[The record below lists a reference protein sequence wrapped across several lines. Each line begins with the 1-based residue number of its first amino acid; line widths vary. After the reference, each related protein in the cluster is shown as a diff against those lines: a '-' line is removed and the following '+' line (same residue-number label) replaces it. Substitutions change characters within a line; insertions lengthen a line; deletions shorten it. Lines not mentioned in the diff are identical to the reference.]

1 MIDYEHPETTASGSV
16 LAPDSGEQER
26 PTERARRPSL
36 LIADD
41 EPVVLATL
49 AAQLTEQFDVVA
61 TAEDGESATE
71 QAARHRPD
79 VALIDVQMPRRGG
92 LLATRGIRNGSPD
105 TAVVILSSDELN
117 DSLLEFLS
125 AGAMTY
131 LRKGIPAARIAERL
145 HLAMAAHRTL
155 REM

>member
-1 MIDYEHPETTASGSV
+1 MIDHEHPETIASGSV
-16 LAPDSGEQER
+16 LVPGPRLEDM
-26 PTERARRPSL
+26 PFERARRPSL

-49 AAQLTEQFDVVA
+49 AAQLTDQFDVVA

-92 LLATRGIRNGSPD
+92 LLATRGIRAGSPH
-105 TAVVILSSDELN
+105 TAVVILSSDELD

-145 HLAMAAHRTL
+145 HLAMAAHHKL
-155 REM
+155 RDM